1 MPSWVRNRVTLFG
14 DSKTLTEI
22 KNKLETSE
30 SSFDF
35 NKIIPA
41 PQELFEVPAGA
52 EEEYVVKLA
61 AARKELGPG
70 WKETS
75 TFHDIIK
82 EMLLQIGCLEERT
95 WDGWAD
101 LGDKYLYNTEHFGY
115 SNWYDWCVK
124 NWGTK
129 WNASNV
135 HWDGNDYVEFDTA
148 WSFPEPIFV
157 KLAEMYPE
165 VVISADFAHED
176 LRGDCGQFESNRSKI
191 SINYF
196 NDFEFSCGVWNL
208 DPEEE
213 RRTELP
219 F

>member
-1 MPSWVRNRVTLFG
+1 MPNWVRNRVTLFG
-14 DSKTLTEI
+14 DDKTLTEI

-41 PQELFEVPAGA
+41 PQELYEVPAGA
-52 EEEYVVKLA
+52 DEKYAMKIA
-61 AARKELGPG
+61 TARKELGPK

-75 TFHDIIK
+75 T
-82 EMLLQIGCLEERT
+82 LQVAWMKERT
-95 WDGWAD
+95 LDEWAD
-101 LGDKYLYNTEHFGY
+101 LGDKYLYNIDHFGH
-115 SNWYDWCVK
+115 STWYDWCIE

-129 WNASNV
+129 WNTSEVRWN
-135 HWDGNDYVEFDTA
+135 GNDYVEFDTA

-157 KLAEMYPE
+157 KLAETYPE
-165 VVISADFAHED
+165 VVISVDFADED
-176 LRGDCGQFESNRSKI
+176 IGNNCGHFESSRSKI

-196 NDFEFSCGVWNL
+196 NDFDFACGVWNL
-208 DPEEE
+208 DPKETKEAMG
-213 RRTELP
+213 LS